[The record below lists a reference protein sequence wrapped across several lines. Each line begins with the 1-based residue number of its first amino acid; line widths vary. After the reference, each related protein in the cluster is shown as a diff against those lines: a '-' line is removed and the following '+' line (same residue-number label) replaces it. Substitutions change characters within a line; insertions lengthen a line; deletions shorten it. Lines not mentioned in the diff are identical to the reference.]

1 MVTSTKMTGNG
12 FQMTVYCGGKK
23 REMANRLVCLVGKS
37 VNSESENR
45 VGGRKWESFLV
56 L

>member
-1 MVTSTKMTGNG
+1 MTGNG

-23 REMANRLVCLVGKS
+23 REMTIELIGLVGKS

-45 VGGRKWESFLV
+45 VGGRKWESLV
-56 L
+56 VF